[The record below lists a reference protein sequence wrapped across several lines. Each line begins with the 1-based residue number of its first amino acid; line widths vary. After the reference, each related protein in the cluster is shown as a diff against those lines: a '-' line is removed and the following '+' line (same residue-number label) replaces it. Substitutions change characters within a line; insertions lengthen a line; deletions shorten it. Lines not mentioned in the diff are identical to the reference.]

1 MLARWASERYYPRPR
16 VSPPPSSRPWLPPP
30 PRRPKPLPRPSSW
43 GGCWRPEWARPCET
57 WTDWSRIPIRA
68 PKRCTDSTATFAD
81 SGSAWGCGRGRAPE
95 GARPPCEP
103 TTVGSNASPV
113 SSGASAD
120 RDVALALL
128 ADAPKDLPSRERR
141 ALRRLQAHLTDDA
154 RIGRELIRASL
165 RAERDLGL
173 FEGIRAGFHT
183 LPSARRA
190 QALGRYLEEVHQE
203 GQEAVRAAHRKARR
217 KPTSRRLH
225 RLRIRVRSWR
235 HLSDL
240 ASAIDPSYGRPQ
252 ARPLRSLQDRLGR
265 LHDLD
270 VVEDLTAASAPPT
283 WNRAIR
289 KERRRQ
295 QLKLARSLRSSHWR
309 EMVPPGL
316 ASA

>member
-1 MLARWASERYYPRPR
+1 MGETLRDVDRLVENPHSSPETLHRLHRDLRRLRVGLGVWTRASSRGRQAALRAYDRRLKRLARL
-16 VSPPPSSRPWLPPP
+16 V
-30 PRRPKPLPRPSSW
+30 
-43 GGCWRPEWARPCET
+43 GGVR
-57 WTDWSRIPIRA
+57 
-68 PKRCTDSTATFAD
+68 
-81 SGSAWGCGRGRAPE
+81 
-95 GARPPCEP
+95 
-103 TTVGSNASPV
+103 
-113 SSGASAD
+113 D

-141 ALRRLQAHLTDDA
+141 ALRRLQSHLTDDA
-154 RIGRELIRASL
+154 RIGRELVRASL

-295 QLKLARSLRSSHWR
+295 QLKLVRSLRSSHWR